1 MDLHVLHGVVLSV
14 NDSRPVRR
22 ADLTSLLGDLSFVP
36 AAFKPASGTPLVL
49 SARRYA
55 RAPAFPSGGR
65 IVMQTDGLKAIEIDQ
80 DVYLTDG
87 ESLFHVQP
95 RRGCATAQI
104 GPGFDDHPILQRQ
117 RFWAFGLLRLLRHR
131 GLFGL
136 HAAAVATPR
145 GLNLLIVGA
154 SGCGKS
160 SLAIALVRGGG
171 SFLSDDAVLLRA
183 GREGID
189 ALAFRRPFSID
200 AERAKDYPDIV
211 APSCGS
217 GSRKRRADMM
227 RAYPSQH
234 RQRFRPHVVV
244 FPRLAPR
251 ATSTLRGLSR
261 STALRT
267 LLAQSGPELFDPD
280 TMPAHLDLLAR
291 LLRQTRPYELL
302 AGRDLHQAPQGLIDL
317 LQHAAGAS

>member
-1 MDLHVLHGVVLSV
+1 
-14 NDSRPVRR
+14 
-22 ADLTSLLGDLSFVP
+22 
-36 AAFKPASGTPLVL
+36 
-49 SARRYA
+49 
-55 RAPAFPSGGR
+55 
-65 IVMQTDGLKAIEIDQ
+65 MQTDGLKAVEIDE

-95 RRGCATAQI
+95 RRGCAMAQI
-104 GPGFDDHPILQRQ
+104 GPSFDDHPILRRQ
-117 RFWAFGLLRLLRHR
+117 RFWAFGLLKLLRHR

-160 SLAIALVRGGG
+160 SLAIELVRGGG
-171 SFLSDDAVLLRA
+171 SFLSDDAILLRA

-189 ALAFRRPFSID
+189 ALAFRKPFSID
-200 AERAKDYPDIV
+200 AARANDYPDIV

-217 GSRKRRADMM
+217 ESRKRRADMM

-234 RQRFRPHVVV
+234 RQRFRPRAIV
-244 FPRLAPR
+244 FPRIASC
-251 ATSTLRGLSR
+251 ATSTLRGVSR

-267 LLAQSGPELFDPD
+267 LLAQSGPELFDPE

-291 LLRQTRPYELL
+291 LLRQTRPFELL

-317 LQHAAGAS
+317 LQRADGGSPWPGSFSN